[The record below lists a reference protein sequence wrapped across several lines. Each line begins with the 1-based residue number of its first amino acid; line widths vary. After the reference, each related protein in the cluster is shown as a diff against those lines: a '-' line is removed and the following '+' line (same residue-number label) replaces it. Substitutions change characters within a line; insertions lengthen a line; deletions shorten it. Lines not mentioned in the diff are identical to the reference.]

1 VRGARYVLAV
11 SRIELE
17 TLITAPVERCFD
29 LSLSVE
35 LHLHSTASTGERV
48 VAGVS
53 SGLLK
58 LGDQITWE
66 ARHLGLKHRLS
77 MTISVVDAPRMFRDE
92 LVRGPF
98 RRLMHDHFF
107 EPANGGAMM
116 RDLFEFSSG
125 FPPLDALV
133 LKPHLRRFLLRR
145 NAAIKELA
153 EGDRW
158 RGYVPER
165 ASETSSRS

>member
-1 VRGARYVLAV
+1 V
-11 SRIELE
+11 
-17 TLITAPVERCFD
+17 
-29 LSLSVE
+29 
-35 LHLHSTASTGERV
+35 
-48 VAGVS
+48 
-53 SGLLK
+53 LK

-77 MTISVVDAPRMFRDE
+77 MTISVEDAPRMFRDE

-98 RRLMHDHFF
+98 RRLTHDHFF
-107 EPANGGAMM
+107 EPANGGTMM
-116 RDLFEFSSG
+116 RDRFEFSSG

-133 LKPHLRRFLLRR
+133 LKPHLRRFLLLR

-158 RGYVPER
+158 RDYVPER
-165 ASETSSRS
+165 ASETS